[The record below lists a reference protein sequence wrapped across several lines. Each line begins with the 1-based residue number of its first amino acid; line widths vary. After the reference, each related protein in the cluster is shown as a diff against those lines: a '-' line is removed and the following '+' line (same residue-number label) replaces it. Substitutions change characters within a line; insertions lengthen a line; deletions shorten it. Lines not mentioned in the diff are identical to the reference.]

1 MSLEPICNIILS
13 GFFIHQY
20 GHDRIDQLLCT
31 STSRTFKNNKVLF
44 FTCSKTY
51 FIYSCQMTIANYTL
65 AYAGLFNGICCVMDL
80 VFEFPNLTDLSIILV
95 RTNAFF
101 DKGVSV

>member
-1 MSLEPICNIILS
+1 
-13 GFFIHQY
+13 
-20 GHDRIDQLLCT
+20 
-31 STSRTFKNNKVLF
+31 
-44 FTCSKTY
+44 
-51 FIYSCQMTIANYTL
+51 MTIANYTL
-65 AYAGLFNGICCVMDL
+65 AYVGLFNGICCVMDL